1 VKYIVRIK
9 VVSDDRPG
17 LVVGKGS
24 GQGTFSGGINPAGT
38 VMGASMDANSVNHGF
53 VRDKHGV
60 LTTFDAPG
68 AGTGIGQ
75 GTFPAT
81 PNPASAITGWYIDS
95 SNVFHGFLLEG
106 E

>member
-1 VKYIVRIK
+1 VGTIPGNYI
-9 VVSDDRPG
+9 D
-17 LVVGKGS
+17 
-24 GQGTFSGGINPAGT
+24 
-38 VMGASMDANSVNHGF
+38 ASSVNHGF

-81 PNPASAITGWYIDS
+81 PNPAGAITGWYIDS
-95 SNVFHGFLLEG
+95 TNVFHGFLLEG